1 VQQIDVRD
9 LTEWMIHVLENEVHG
24 TFNVTGP
31 GMLTTME
38 EFVYGVKATSSS
50 EVTWTWVDD
59 YEFLMENG
67 FFFAVP
73 WIVPVGDNLG
83 SQRINIDR
91 AKAAGLKFRPIAV
104 TAMETL
110 EWYHSLSE
118 EERSNPPMV
127 LTPEREAEILE
138 LWRNRTG

>member
-1 VQQIDVRD
+1 M
-9 LTEWMIHVLENEVHG
+9 MIHALENEVHG
-24 TFNVTGP
+24 TFNATGP
-31 GMLTTME
+31 SIPLTME

-83 SQRINIDR
+83 SQCIDIDR

-104 TAMETL
+104 TAVETL
-110 EWYHSLSE
+110 EWYNSLTE

-127 LTPEREAEILE
+127 LTPEGEAELLE
-138 LWRNRTG
+138 KWTARNR